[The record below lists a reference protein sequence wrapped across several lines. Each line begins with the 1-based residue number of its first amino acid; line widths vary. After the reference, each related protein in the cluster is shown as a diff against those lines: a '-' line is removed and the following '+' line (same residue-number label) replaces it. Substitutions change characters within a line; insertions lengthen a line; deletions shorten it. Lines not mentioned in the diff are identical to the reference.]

1 MHFFVSSFSL
11 LQKLCV
17 LHKIINPRNNSEYF
31 IFEIFGEKLI
41 IMISD
46 SENNIITTEIQV
58 CVKKNSKEKIA
69 IHPKL
74 MIDLLNT
81 FPEEPIL
88 IKKEKNILNIYSKQ
102 GNYPIPSISNEMI
115 NSINSDPNTL
125 LIVKKTSKI
134 ILYSKILLKI
144 LKKTLFA
151 TGNEYLTPIMNGVFF
166 HFSPHGSTFV
176 ATDTYKL
183 VKYTIN
189 HIRFNYSIKF
199 TIHKKSLKIL
209 QNILNEENEKSIV
222 TIEYNKIDIIKFHF
236 KNKIFLCKFID
247 EKYPDFN
254 SVIPKNKDIL
264 FIVNRLLFLNS
275 IKRISIFSK
284 KKISLIRFHLKN
296 NKLKIYE
303 EDPIIPSYSKIQ
315 CKSIYEEFKGG
326 YIKMAFNSQFLI
338 ETLSSFNE
346 DFISF
351 EFCNSNKSGIM
362 RPYSNTKKE
371 ESILILIMS
380 VII

>member
-1 MHFFVSSFSL
+1 MHFFVSSFYL

-17 LHKIINPRNNSEYF
+17 LHKIIKNNSKYF
-31 IFEIFGEKLI
+31 LFELFEEKLI
-41 IMISD
+41 IIISD
-46 SENNIITTEIQV
+46 SENNILTTEIKV
-58 CVKKNSKEKIA
+58 CVKKKSKEKIA

-74 MIDLLNT
+74 MIDILNT
-81 FPEEPIL
+81 FPEEPLL

-102 GNYPIPSISNEMI
+102 GSYPIPSISNEI
-115 NSINSDPNTL
+115 KSINNYSNTFL
-125 LIVKKTSKI
+125 VVKKTKKI

-151 TGNEYLTPIMNGVFF
+151 TGNEYLNPIMNGVFF
-166 HFSPHGSTFV
+166 HFSPYGSTFV

-183 VKYTIN
+183 VKYTIYN
-189 HIRFNYSIKF
+189 IRFNYSIKF
-199 TIHKKSLKIL
+199 TIHKKSLHIL
-209 QNILNEENEKSIV
+209 QNILNEEHEKSIV
-222 TIEYNKIDIIKFHF
+222 DIEYKKIDIIKFNF
-236 KNKIFLCKFID
+236 KNKTFLCRLIN

-254 SVIPKNKDIL
+254 SVIPKNKDIS

-284 KKISLIRFHLKN
+284 KKISFIRFYLKN

-303 EDPIIPSYSKIQ
+303 EDSIISNYSKIQ
-315 CKSIYEEFKGG
+315 CKSIYEKCQGE
-326 YIKMAFNSQFLI
+326 YIKMGFNSKFLI
-338 ETLSSFNE
+338 ESLSSFNE
-346 DFISF
+346 NFISF
-351 EFCNSNKSGIM
+351 ELCNSNKTGII
-362 RPYSNTKKE
+362 RPYSNNIKKK